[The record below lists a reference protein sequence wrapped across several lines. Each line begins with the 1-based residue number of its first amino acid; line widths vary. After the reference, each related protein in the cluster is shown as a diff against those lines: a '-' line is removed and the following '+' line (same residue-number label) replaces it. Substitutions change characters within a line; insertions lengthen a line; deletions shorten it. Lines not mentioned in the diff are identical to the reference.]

1 MSTNISKKKRDDL
14 LDKIKQIRAFIAA
27 APQDENTGN
36 LLSYL
41 SELEKDVN
49 GKKYGLVFEEHREEI
64 DEVLDT
70 HTPVLTEDADLFID
84 HGGQMNFLLEGDNL
98 AALKLLEKT
107 HRGNIDL
114 IFIDPPYNTRNGDFG
129 YDDSRVDL
137 TDTFRH
143 SKWVSFM
150 SERLLVARRLLKND
164 GVIFIAIDDNE
175 QAALKLLC
183 DQLFGEENFLAS
195 IIWQH
200 SIQPKGYSGTFSV
213 RHNYIL
219 CYQKTAQF
227 VLNSLPRTDE
237 DNKAY
242 ANPDNDP
249 RGRWRSG
256 DVRNALY
263 RPNLIYDIISPSG
276 NVIKPCANGWRWS
289 KETVEEKIKSG
300 EIIFSKDE
308 TRIIRKIYLDT
319 LEGRTPETIWFG
331 KDVGTTRSAMS
342 EIKEIFG
349 SSAFGTP
356 KPTSLIER
364 TLRLISRT
372 DATVLDFFAGSGTTG
387 HAVMKLNAEDGGTR
401 RFILCTNNENGIC
414 RDVTYERIRR
424 VIDKEDYAASLK
436 YYKVG
441 YVPISD
447 RMYYEYADELLRHI
461 RELVELENGINFTGN
476 EEIAIVLTDEEL
488 EIFLDDEGICK
499 RCRKLYMGH
508 DVLLDAQQAQ
518 ALQEYNIAVNVIPD
532 YYYKE
537 LEG

>member
-200 SIQPKGYSGTFSV
+200 SIQPKGYSGTFLV
-213 RHNYIL
+213 HHNYIL

>member
-70 HTPVLTEDADLFID
+70 HTPVLAEEADLFID

-213 RHNYIL
+213 HHNYIL

>member
-213 RHNYIL
+213 HHNYIL

-508 DVLLDAQQAQ
+508 DVLLDVQQAQ

>member
-213 RHNYIL
+213 HHNYIL

-436 YYKVG
+436 FYKVG

-461 RELVELENGINFTGN
+461 RELVELENSINFTGN

>member
-213 RHNYIL
+213 HHNYIL

-289 KETVEEKIKSG
+289 KEAVEEKIKSG